1 VTIVTYLHLRAG
13 QDPPSFHDLRPF
25 KAVVIVEEEVTPAW
39 RDLVSEKLVN
49 AGCLYMMV
57 WGHECSSWKLSVDIA
72 NLEVFEYKDI
82 PEDQFVMTTSHTD
95 EAIEEAF
102 WYAQNLAFHSVV
114 ELNHT
119 LILDIS
125 PVERGERLRLL
136 FSKSIE
142 TQNQ

>member
-1 VTIVTYLHLRAG
+1 VTRLSYRHLKAG

-39 RDLVSEKLVN
+39 RDLVSERLVS
-49 AGCLYMMV
+49 AGCLYMMA
-57 WGHECSSWKLSVDIA
+57 WGDQCTSWDDSVDIA
-72 NLEVFEYKDI
+72 NIELFNYKEI
-82 PEDQFVMTTSHTD
+82 PEDQFVMTTWHQD
-95 EAIEEAF
+95 EPVEEVF
-102 WYAQNLAFHSVV
+102 WFAQNCAFHPVV
-114 ELNHT
+114 ELNNT

-125 PVERGERLRLL
+125 PVERGERLLLL

>member
-1 VTIVTYLHLRAG
+1 M
-13 QDPPSFHDLRPF
+13 RPF
-25 KAVVIVEEEVTPAW
+25 KAVVIVEEEVSPAW
-39 RDLVSEKLVN
+39 RDLVSERLVS
-49 AGCLYMMV
+49 AGCLYMMA

-95 EAIEEAF
+95 EPIEEAF

-119 LILDIS
+119 IILDIS
-125 PVERGERLRLL
+125 PVERGARLL
-136 FSKSIE
+136 FLFNKSIE
-142 TQNQ
+142 TQKQ